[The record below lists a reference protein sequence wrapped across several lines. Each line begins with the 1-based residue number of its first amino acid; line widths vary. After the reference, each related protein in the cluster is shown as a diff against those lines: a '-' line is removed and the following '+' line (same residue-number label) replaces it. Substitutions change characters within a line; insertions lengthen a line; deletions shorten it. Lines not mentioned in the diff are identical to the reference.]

1 MALGFA
7 RKQVSLVTPFVGQVV
22 SVQEVPDPVF
32 SQRLLGDGYAVI
44 PPAELPTVS
53 VAAPVS
59 GTLTQV
65 FDTRHAFLVE
75 ADSGLKML
83 VHIGL
88 ETVELG
94 GDGFEVLV
102 EPGSRLRAG
111 QPVIWVDLAGIR
123 ASGRNPITPVVFAQ
137 AAQVAKVKVVRG
149 QVSEPTD
156 TVCTV
161 TLA

>member
-1 MALGFA
+1 MALGFG
-7 RKQVSLVTPFVGQVV
+7 RKRVGLVAPFVGQVV
-22 SVQEVPDPVF
+22 SMQEVPDPVF

-44 PPAELPTVS
+44 PPAELPTAT

-65 FDTRHAFLVE
+65 FDTRHAFVVE
-75 ADSGLKML
+75 ADSGLNVL

-88 ETVELG
+88 DTVELG
-94 GDGFEVLV
+94 GAGFEVLAQ
-102 EPGSRLRAG
+102 PGSRVLAG
-111 QPVIWVDLAGIR
+111 QPVIRMDLAGVR
-123 ASGRNPITPVVFAQ
+123 ASGRNPITPVVFAE
-137 AAQVAKVKVVRG
+137 AAQVAEVRIVCG
-149 QVSEPTD
+149 QVTKPTD